1 MNDVAVSAGKS
12 AFYSFFHNHSEHSVL
27 ATKIEALEKK
37 EFDREFQ
44 EFHELRGEFK
54 QVKENVSGIEK
65 KLDQEIQEFH
75 ELKGEFKELKGEV
88 KELKGEVKELKG
100 EVKQVKEDVSEIK
113 DELKS
118 YRDTMSGLRE
128 LLVQKGIRRS

>member
-27 ATKIEALEKK
+27 ATKIEALENK
-37 EFDREFQ
+37 ELDRELQ

-54 QVKENVSGIEK
+54 QVKEN
-65 KLDQEIQEFH
+65 
-75 ELKGEFKELKGEV
+75 
-88 KELKGEVKELKG
+88 
-100 EVKQVKEDVSEIK
+100 VSEIK

-128 LLVQKGIRRS
+128 LLVKEGIRKS